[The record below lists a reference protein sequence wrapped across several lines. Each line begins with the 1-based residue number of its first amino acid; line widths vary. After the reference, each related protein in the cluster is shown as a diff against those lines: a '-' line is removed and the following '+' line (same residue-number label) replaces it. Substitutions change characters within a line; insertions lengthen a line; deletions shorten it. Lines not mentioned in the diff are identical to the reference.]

1 MNRFLAR
8 FSFCLYLI
16 FFVAILFFPKPAYL
30 ADFELQTAQKKYPAN
45 DMFYEEQWYLDKINI
60 SGVWKYTT
68 GSSKIV
74 VAVIDSGVDINHPDI
89 KNNIWLNS
97 DEKIDGID
105 NDRNGYIDD
114 INGWDFIQNSSDPR
128 PKIFGNRFSE
138 EGINHGTIVA
148 GVIAAEGNNS
158 IGISGISWHSKI
170 MPLRVLDEQG
180 NGDVTDVVEAI
191 DYAIN
196 NGADII
202 NLSFVGC
209 KNDPRLKEAI
219 NRAYLKDVVV
229 ITSAGNE
236 GFSNLDS
243 QFLAYEKIYNGGVKV
258 AVGNVDDDKQSEI
271 ITGPTKDS
279 PPLVNIFDS
288 QGNLK
293 DNFFAFAENFRGGV
307 NVAAGDINGDGID
320 EIIAGAGFTGG
331 PHVRIFDSH
340 GNLQGQFFAFAENFR
355 GGVNVAAG
363 EIITEGAAEIIS
375 GAGQNSPPYVRI
387 KSLYK
392 NKIGINLNKFPL
404 YPTCYK
410 ANNLISVASIDVDG
424 RKSLFSNYG
433 NNCVNFAAPGEFFF
447 GLKSNLIYD
456 ETEYYGG
463 YWSGTSLA
471 TPVISGVVALMKSVK
486 NDLKPEEIIKIL
498 AKNSEKLK
506 LKDGEVLYGSIDSA
520 GAIKQVK
527 EYK

>member
-1 MNRFLAR
+1 MNRFLDR
-8 FSFCLYLI
+8 FNFYLYI
-16 FFVAILFFPKPAYL
+16 FFFIAILFSPQFAYL
-30 ADFELQTAQKKYPAN
+30 ADFELSASQKKYPAN
-45 DMFYEEQWYLDKINI
+45 DIFYEEQWYLDKINI
-60 SGVWKYTT
+60 SNAWKYTT
-68 GSSKIV
+68 GSSKVV
-74 VAVIDSGVDINHPDI
+74 VAVIDSGVDIGHPDL

-105 NDRNGYIDD
+105 NDRNGYVDD
-114 INGWDFIQNSSDPR
+114 INGWDFIENLPDPR
-128 PKIFGNRFSE
+128 PKISNKNFSE

-148 GVIAAEGNNS
+148 GVIVAEGNNN

-170 MPLRVLDEQG
+170 MPLRVLDGQG

-196 NGADII
+196 NGAQII

-209 KNDPRLKEAI
+209 KNDPRLREAVK
-219 NRAYLKDVVV
+219 RAYLKDVVV

-243 QFLAYEKIYNGGVKV
+243 QFLAYEKLYNGGVKV
-258 AVGNVDDDKQSEI
+258 AVGNIDDDNQSEI
-271 ITGPTKDS
+271 ITGPAKDS
-279 PPLVNIFDS
+279 PPIINIFDS

-293 DNFFAFAENFRGGV
+293 YSFFAYVENFRGGV

-320 EIIAGAGFTGG
+320 EIITGAGFTGG

-340 GNLQGQFFAFAENFR
+340 GNLQGQFFAYVENFR

-375 GAGQNSPPYVRI
+375 GTGQDSPAYVRI
-387 KSLYK
+387 KSLYN

-404 YPTCYK
+404 YPTCYNV
-410 ANNLISVASIDVDG
+410 NNLISVASIDVDG
-424 RKSLFSNYG
+424 RISAFSNYG

-447 GLKSNLIYD
+447 GLKSDIIDGD
-456 ETEYYGG
+456 EEYYGG

-471 TPVISGVVALMKSVK
+471 TPVVSGVVALMKSVR
-486 NDLKPEEIIKIL
+486 NDLKPEEIIQIL
-498 AKNSEKLK
+498 AKNSDKQK
-506 LKDGEVLYGSIDSA
+506 LKDNEVLYGSIDA
-520 GAIKQVK
+520 AEAIKLVK